1 MAAYLPIM
9 VGQGVLQWLR
19 HLPCCCIDRWA
30 DFCDRFIANYQSLSD
45 KPAQPWDLKSF
56 RCNDDESLRLFL
68 KHFQSMRNCIPNI
81 TEMTMIEHFFYGP
94 TMGHL
99 SKPSFKKLQ
108 RPPSNSSGRPT
119 STSPPTNGPTTSS
132 FNQGLKP

>member
-1 MAAYLPIM
+1 MAAYLPIA

-45 KPAQPWDLKSF
+45 KPAQPWDLKSI

-68 KHFQSMRNCIPNI
+68 KHFQSMRNCIPDI
-81 TEMTMIEHFFYGP
+81 AEMAMIEDFYRGSCD
-94 TMGHL
+94 GA
-99 SKPSFKKLQ
+99 FVRAILQ
-108 RPPSNSSGRPT
+108 KA
-119 STSPPTNGPTTSS
+119 PTTSKQ
-132 FNQGLKP
+132 FDPLRLMFLLECL